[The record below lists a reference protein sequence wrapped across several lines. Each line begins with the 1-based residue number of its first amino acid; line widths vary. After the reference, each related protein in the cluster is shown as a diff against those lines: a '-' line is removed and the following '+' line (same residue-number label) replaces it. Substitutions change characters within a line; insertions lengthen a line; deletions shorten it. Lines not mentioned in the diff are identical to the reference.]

1 MKEVNQMN
9 ASAWKAALCITGLSI
24 VAAIT
29 PVAAAQSNSFN
40 GQWKADP
47 ASLKYM
53 GPQYKLTTDANGYT
67 VTRGSEVTKI
77 ACDGKPQKTEDT
89 MTACTKSGNTYTLDV
104 TRDGKHVRH
113 TTVTLSDDGKT
124 RTSKSEVTPADGS
137 KPYTMTNVSTR
148 VSGTNADGM
157 WKETQFRSSED
168 SGVLM
173 IEINGNTAKFKETD
187 YPAPLDVKM
196 DGTETKMMDGTV
208 ALKLADPHTLKVTYR
223 DSKGKTRRENTFVLS
238 ADGKTIT
245 ETDITP
251 APSESKMVLTL
262 HKM

>member
-1 MKEVNQMN
+1 MN
-9 ASAWKAALCITGLSI
+9 AFAWKAALCIAGLS
-24 VAAIT
+24 T
-29 PVAAAQSNSFN
+29 FAAAESNPWN

-53 GPQYKLTTDANGYT
+53 GPQYKIAADANGYT

-77 ACDGKPQKTEDT
+77 VCDGKPQETQDT
-89 MTACTKSGNTYTLDV
+89 MTSCTKSGDGYTLDV

-113 TTVTLSDDGKT
+113 TTISLSDGGKT

-137 KPYTMTNVSTR
+137 KPYTMTIVSTR
-148 VSGTNADGM
+148 ISGTNADGM
-157 WKETQFRSSED
+157 WKETKFASSED
-168 SGVLM
+168 NGTLM
-173 IEINGNTAKFKETD
+173 IEVNGDTAKFKETD
-187 YPAPLDVKM
+187 YPEPLDVKL
-196 DGTETKMMDGTV
+196 DGTQTKMMDGTV

-223 DSKGKTRRENTFVLS
+223 DSKDKVRRENTFALS

>member
-1 MKEVNQMN
+1 MKFRLGTVAVFMSITACSIPAVAQNN
-9 ASAWKAALCITGLSI
+9 AW
-24 VAAIT
+24 
-29 PVAAAQSNSFN
+29 N

-53 GPQYKLTTDANGYT
+53 GPQYKVTTDSSGYT
-67 VTRGSEVTKI
+67 VTRGSEVTKVV
-77 ACDGKPQKTEDT
+77 CDGKPQKIEDT
-89 MTACTKSGNTYTLDV
+89 MTTCTKAGSTYTLDV

-113 TTVTLSDDGKT
+113 TTVSLSADGKT
-124 RTSKSEVTPADGS
+124 RTSKSQITPADGT
-137 KPYTMTNVSTR
+137 KPFTMTTVATR
-148 VSGTNADGM
+148 VSGTNTDGV
-157 WKETQFRSSED
+157 WKETKFGSSED
-168 SGVLM
+168 TGVLT
-173 IEINGNTAKFKETD
+173 IQVNGDSAKFKETD
-187 YPAPLDVKM
+187 YPEPVTTKL
-196 DGTETKMMDGTV
+196 DGTKTKLMDGTV

-223 DSKGKTRRENTFVLS
+223 DSKDKVRRENTFVLS